1 MVSMDQPLIRNN
13 LLPVMMMM
21 ISTNEDLKHLLKL
34 DFGFTER
41 IWIAMKIKF
50 LRYRWKTNNHEKYVI
65 SLISDADIGDRNIAE
80 KGNVKKVLVARRN

>member
-21 ISTNEDLKHLLKL
+21 ISANEDLKHLLKL

-41 IWIAMKIKF
+41 IWIAKKIKF
-50 LRYRWKTNNHEKYVI
+50 L
-65 SLISDADIGDRNIAE
+65 
-80 KGNVKKVLVARRN
+80 

>member
-34 DFGFTER
+34 DFGFMEK
-41 IWIAMKIKF
+41 IWIVMKIKF
-50 LRYRWKTNNHEKYVI
+50 L
-65 SLISDADIGDRNIAE
+65 
-80 KGNVKKVLVARRN
+80 